1 MYRDSLNGKSLQ
13 HADGPQ
19 VGSFGRD
26 IVHLAQADSFNL
38 IIIVNGIGFFGRLIP
53 GYVSDRWC
61 GPFNYVIPCAF
72 ITGILLYCWAA
83 ITSHDALIAWAV
95 VYGWFTAG
103 MQGLFAAM
111 VASLTDDLKKS
122 GVRMGMIFSVT
133 SLALLTGPP
142 LAGALIQRG
151 HGKYLDAQMW
161 AGTVILVGALTL
173 VGARI
178 SKTGFRLMVRM

>member
-1 MYRDSLNGKSLQ
+1 MYRSGFLERFAKYAEHLQ
-13 HADGPQ
+13 I
-19 VGSFGRD
+19 GSFGRD
-26 IVHLAQADSFNL
+26 IIHLSQADSFNL
-38 IIIVNGIGFFGRLIP
+38 IIIVNGVGFFGRLIP
-53 GYVSDRWC
+53 GYVSDRWT

-72 ITGILLYCWAA
+72 MTGILLYCWAA
-83 ITSHDALIAWAV
+83 ITSHDSLLAWAV

-111 VASLTDDLKKS
+111 VSSLTDDLKKT

-133 SLALLTGPP
+133 SVALLTGPP

-151 HGKYLDAQMW
+151 SGRYLEAQIW
-161 AGTVILVGALTL
+161 AGTVILAGSLVLT
-173 VGARI
+173 GARI

>member
-1 MYRDSLNGKSLQ
+1 MEYTDSLQ
-13 HADGPQ
+13 I
-19 VGSFGRD
+19 GSFGRD
-26 IVHLAQADSFNL
+26 IIHLTQADSFNL
-38 IIIVNGIGFFGRLIP
+38 IIIVNGVGFFGRLIP
-53 GYVSDRWC
+53 GYVSDRWT

-72 ITGILLYCWAA
+72 TTGILLYCWAS

-111 VASLTDDLKKS
+111 VASLTDDLKKT

-133 SLALLTGPP
+133 SVALLTGPP
-142 LAGALIQRG
+142 LAGALIQQESG
-151 HGKYLDAQMW
+151 NYLQAQMW
-161 AGTVILVGALTL
+161 AGTVILAGSLVLT
-173 VGARI
+173 GARI